1 MKAYQVT
8 PGEGLAGLKAVERA
22 ARAPAAGEV
31 VVGVRAVS
39 LNYRDTIIPKFNYAG
54 EAKPL
59 VPCSDGAGEVLAVG
73 SAVKRFKKGDRV
85 AGIFFQGWLDG
96 PIGPAE
102 TTAAL
107 GGGVDGMLAQQVHLD
122 ENGLVAVPHSYT
134 YAEAACLPCA
144 AVTAWNALFVEGGIR
159 PGDTVL
165 LQGTGGVSI
174 WALQLAKAAGM
185 RVILTSSSD
194 DKLKRVRD
202 LGADDTINYK
212 ATPEWQNEALK
223 LTGGRGVD
231 LVLEVGGAD
240 TLKRSVMATRYGG
253 TVAVIG
259 GVSGFAGPF
268 ELMPLLMGAK
278 TMKGIYVGSRKMFED
293 LNRFVTAQKIKPVV
307 DRAFPFEQAR
317 AAYDRLE
324 AARHFG
330 KVVIEVPA

>member
-1 MKAYQVT
+1 MKKYQVT
-8 PGEGLAGLKAVERA
+8 PGEGLAGLKQSPYAVRA
-22 ARAPAAGEV
+22 AGAHEV
-31 VVGVRAVS
+31 VVGIRAVS
-39 LNYRDTIIPKFNYAG
+39 LNFRDLIIPKFNYAG

-59 VPCSDGAGEVLAVG
+59 VPCSDGAGEVLSVG
-73 SAVKRFKKGDRV
+73 PGVKRFKAGDRV
-85 AGIFFQGWLDG
+85 AGIFFQTWIDG
-96 PIGPAE
+96 PVGPEE
-102 TTAAL
+102 TAAAL
-107 GGGVDGMLAQQVHLD
+107 GGGVDGVLAQQVVLN
-122 ENGLVAVPHSYT
+122 ENGLVPVPPTYT

-144 AVTAWNALFVEGGIR
+144 GVTAWNALFVEGGIK

-194 DKLKRVRD
+194 DKLARVRQF
-202 LGADDTINYK
+202 GADDTINYK

-240 TLKRSVMATRYGG
+240 TLKRSLVATRYGG

-259 GVSGFAGPF
+259 GLSGFAGPF
-268 ELMPLLMGAK
+268 EVMPLLMGAK

-293 LNRFVTAQKIKPVV
+293 LNRFVAAQKIKPVV
-307 DRAFPFEQAR
+307 DRAFGFEQAR
-317 AAYDRLE
+317 AAYDHLE